1 MDLLVIGSGAREHT
15 IARALQQS
23 STVATVYCLP
33 GNPGMQLDGIQ
44 TVAIE
49 MTDFAAMIAF
59 VQAKKVAYTIVGPEQ
74 PLVAGVVDAFQDAG
88 LAIFGPRKAA
98 AALEGSKTF
107 AKEIM
112 AAAHVST
119 AAYQAY
125 QTVQA
130 ALDALDDVRY
140 PVVIKADGLAA
151 GKGVVIAQND
161 VSARQTVQA
170 FFEQG
175 VPQLLI
181 EDYLEGEEFSLMALV
196 ANNRVYP
203 LPVAQDHKR
212 AFDGDRGPNTGGMG
226 AYCPVPQ
233 ISDQCVAEAVTTILE
248 PIVATMAE
256 RQTPFTGVL
265 YAGLI
270 ATQHGVKVIEF
281 NVRFGDPETQVVLP
295 RMTGDW
301 AQVFAQLLKGETP
314 TLQWQL
320 SGITLGVVVA
330 SDGYPTQSTTPFV
343 LPTLQ
348 QFAKRNSTF
357 SFASVAE
364 QANQLVSAGG
374 RLYTASYSAET
385 LGRASQQVYRDLA
398 QLALPTTFYR
408 QDIGFR
414 TQVK

>member
-112 AAAHVST
+112 AAAHVPT

-233 ISDQCVAEAVTTILE
+233 IM
-248 PIVATMAE
+248 ATMAE

>member
-1 MDLLVIGSGAREHT
+1 MGLIQVGW
-15 IARALQQS
+15 AL
-23 STVATVYCLP
+23 
-33 GNPGMQLDGIQ
+33 I
-44 TVAIE
+44 
-49 MTDFAAMIAF
+49 
-59 VQAKKVAYTIVGPEQ
+59 VQ
-74 PLVAGVVDAFQDAG
+74 
-88 LAIFGPRKAA
+88 
-98 AALEGSKTF
+98 
-107 AKEIM
+107 
-112 AAAHVST
+112 
-119 AAYQAY
+119 
-125 QTVQA
+125 
-130 ALDALDDVRY
+130 
-140 PVVIKADGLAA
+140 
-151 GKGVVIAQND
+151 
-161 VSARQTVQA
+161 
-170 FFEQG
+170 
-175 VPQLLI
+175 
-181 EDYLEGEEFSLMALV
+181 
-196 ANNRVYP
+196 
-203 LPVAQDHKR
+203 
-212 AFDGDRGPNTGGMG
+212 
-226 AYCPVPQ
+226 VPQ